1 MGGAG
6 VDKLLL
12 PGCGLEYERTAQAST
27 AYAYDGSNF
36 FERYAKQDGYTYGEL
51 TSVHVTENGVLTGR
65 YTNGVTLELFQI
77 TLYDFV
83 SKHNLNREGGN
94 LFTQTRESGD
104 PSQGAA
110 NSAGF
115 GSTQSNALE
124 QSNVDL
130 AREFVQMIQTQRGFQ
145 SNSKMITTT
154 DTMLENV
161 INMKR

>member
-1 MGGAG
+1 MDAIGNYYTN
-6 VDKLLL
+6 L
-12 PGCGLEYERTAQAST
+12 PGMGLYSARTQPAT
-27 AYAYDGSNF
+27 TGYTYNGSNF
-36 FERYAKQDGYTYGEL
+36 FERFASQDGYTYGEL
-51 TSVHVTENGVLTGR
+51 SSVHVTENGVLTGR

-83 SKHNLNREGGN
+83 SKHNLQREGGN

-115 GSTQSNALE
+115 GSIQSNALE
-124 QSNVDL
+124 QSNVDI

-145 SNSKMITTT
+145 ANSKLITTT
-154 DTMLENV
+154 DVMLENV